1 MLFVVLLSPFLVEL
15 VPEVSVAAFSIFYNT
30 IMRVF
35 IEEFLKSCQLR
46 LEKLFLFAGFS
57 CFFLNLYT
65 SSVTEPS
72 RQLPRS
78 EGAEVNMCMILSYQS
93 SSITLIFL

>member
-1 MLFVVLLSPFLVEL
+1 MVLLSPFLVEL
-15 VPEVSVAAFSIFYNT
+15 VPEVSVAALSIFYNM

-57 CFFLNLYT
+57 CFLNLYT

-78 EGAEVNMCMILSYQS
+78 EGVEVNMCMILSYQS